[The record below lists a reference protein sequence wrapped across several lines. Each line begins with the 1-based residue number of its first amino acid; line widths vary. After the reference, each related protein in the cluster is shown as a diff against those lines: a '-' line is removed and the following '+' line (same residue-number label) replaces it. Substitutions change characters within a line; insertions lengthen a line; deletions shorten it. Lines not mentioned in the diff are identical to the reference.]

1 MICQFCESSKKVNY
15 QAKAYINKAIHSNI
29 KTTLK
34 VGLGFHMQ
42 HKIGVKYFSQYL
54 NLSISYGKICS
65 IEDNPPNVAI

>member
-29 KTTLK
+29 KTILK

-42 HKIGVKYFSQYL
+42 HKIGVKYFS
-54 NLSISYGKICS
+54 
-65 IEDNPPNVAI
+65 